1 MLDTLFQIA
10 ALLLGV
16 ILGSFLNALLFRF
29 NTGRSVAQGRSR
41 CMHCGHVLSVP
52 DLVPIAS
59 FIFLRGRCRYCGAK
73 LSLQYPLVE
82 AAGGCVSLLVYLAH
96 PTLLGYLFWLLV
108 WMTLLFIVVYDLRHK
123 VIPWSASILLGL
135 LALLSL
141 VVSFTTSPVF
151 FFTPD
156 IWSLL
161 SGVVLAAP
169 LFLLSLVS
177 RGRWMGWG
185 DAPLEASL
193 GWLLGLSAGATAL
206 MLSFWTGALV
216 GIALII
222 FKKGLTMKSELPFA
236 PFLVLGAFIAHFFHV
251 DFFSSLPFLF

>member
-1 MLDTLFQIA
+1 M
-10 ALLLGV
+10 
-16 ILGSFLNALLFRF
+16 
-29 NTGRSVAQGRSR
+29 
-41 CMHCGHVLSVP
+41 
-52 DLVPIAS
+52 
-59 FIFLRGRCRYCGAK
+59 
-73 LSLQYPLVE
+73 QYPLVE
-82 AAGGCVSLLVYLAH
+82 AAAAVLSLLVYLSH
-96 PTLLGYLFWLLV
+96 PTILGYAFWLLV
-108 WMTLLFIVVYDLRHK
+108 WMTLLFIVVYDLRHT

-141 VVSFTTSPVF
+141 FVSFTTMPVF
-151 FFTPD
+151 LFTPD

-161 SGVVLAAP
+161 SGAVLAAP

-193 GWLLGLSAGATAL
+193 GWLLGLSAGTTAL
-206 MLSFWTGALV
+206 MLSFWTGALM

-236 PFLVLGAFIAHFFHV
+236 PFLVFGAFIAHFFHV
-251 DFFSSLPFLF
+251 DFFSSLPFLL